1 MPSKNQFTKE
11 FIRQMTQSSNQNADI
26 YNKLLESLTSVI
38 ERLDAIDSNTQR
50 IANNRS
56 FLSQSRMRDQRD
68 DRNNRP
74 FGEHYANFNGR
85 ESRNREEESLLNALD
100 EKEFKQR
107 MQRGLRG
114 FADHFGEKLSDIIDD
129 TTKDLQKQIAK
140 KIQTDSITKQI
151 NGAIS
156 NLTKRIV
163 QGINSAGNINFSE
176 ENTLGTSQVSN
187 FSEYFTASLAYLQ
200 HLETIDVNLQ
210 TLVSRRPDVFDE
222 AKGYDGSR
230 QRSKDRE
237 RDVQFE
243 DAFKD
248 RINGFMDHFEKAI
261 IDGLGGAKFQ
271 EILGQAKKSI
281 ADKLDV
287 ESDKLPDELGKL
299 FGKLTSNTL
308 KDTAPG
314 KALGNLFEKFGSK
327 ITNSSGGLGDLLKGL
342 KGNSGANLGDLFQGL
357 KGIDFGS
364 FGNGLVNV
372 GSKAIGGLTKLA
384 GTAAGAAAALGIV
397 TVAVILVKKIVQEV
411 GKGLQQMSEGAKEF
425 SKSLS
430 DASNRYTASR
440 TKNIEL
446 ANERLR
452 QDVKTIIEEPFNI
465 LKKAADEVY
474 SAWNANVRLI
484 AGTQGYRKEDLQ
496 DLMSAYAQ
504 RIESEG
510 LTKVVSSTDIYNN
523 LAKVIESGLTGRA
536 GVEFAYQATRLN
548 AAIPN
553 QDFFSYSESYASVAA
568 NAIAAG
574 KSEAEA
580 LALANKSLED
590 FSNSLLY
597 ASRGL
602 TGGYATSLKNAES
615 TYSAAV
621 KIAQTARSENLNNI
635 ASSLLAIQGY
645 VGSIAPDL
653 ASSIT
658 EKIYQLATG
667 GNSEDVVA
675 LRSLAGINAS
685 NTEFLKALASNPKQ
699 ILSNMFSALG
709 TMFNQSSDAYMEKA
723 ESYATLFGLSA
734 EALQRIDFNSLAT
747 AIKQMNSNSNALD
760 QNLKLLKE
768 GQTTTTADQ
777 LKIEQINKY
786 MIEEGLAYVIDNE
799 AAQMIQQHMWD
810 EQIAR
815 EIMEAEYGVNIVGG
829 VAAAIEKMK
838 QGLETIINILNP
850 AAWFGKVADLV
861 ETAKESSQLK
871 DDVKQVLELG
881 KVGSGRG
888 ADLYNLTTRNKKLEL
903 SNSLVELLGGQAK
916 YSSGAD
922 RGLLGSILYTA
933 AHPVTGGID
942 AVKGLVGGIKNAFT
956 YGRENLANAGKSII
970 ESGKK
975 FWTGDLVGEF
985 KELGNAASELG
996 KAFKANYE
1004 GKYSAPTLA
1013 SMPSSQYTWGTITK
1027 RSAELSAALLS
1038 KQTGQ
1043 VSGGLVSNIVNIIS
1057 SSVSVVK
1064 EKLGRLLSGDSLTSF
1079 IKQGKTYQEW
1089 KKSVESQ
1096 GITDVNQALV
1106 DAGYKVEDVEAYYQA
1121 KQAEVGMQEKQADRE
1136 AQNAF
1141 MKTGSEFMNVR
1152 FWSEHSSPVKTSLTS
1167 IHSVLESL
1175 MNLHTTWKDAQITQL
1190 QSILNHQITWK
1201 DAQSAQL
1208 QTIGNNQVD
1217 WKEFFN
1223 TSWLESEWKKNFV
1236 GESGLFTKF
1245 FQEFVN
1251 KFVTHTYY
1259 DASGYKYSDVTDIQR
1274 REDAEKG
1281 SAVYALADALTG
1293 NLVDLKDPQV
1303 QTNAILAQILVV
1315 VSAIMNQNNNVASTV
1330 SLSDALSGLALG
1342 LTTSTPFDQTPTVS

>member
-1 MPSKNQFTKE
+1 MPNKNQFTKE
-11 FIRQMTQSSNQNADI
+11 FIRQMTQSSNQNTDI
-26 YNKLLESLTSVI
+26 YNKLLDSLTSVI
-38 ERLDAIDSNTQR
+38 ERLDDIDANMQR

-56 FLSQSRMRDQRD
+56 VLSQSRMHDQRS
-68 DRNNRP
+68 NQTNRP
-74 FGEHYANFNGR
+74 FGEHHANFNGR
-85 ESRNREEESLLNALD
+85 DSRSREEESLLSAFDN
-100 EKEFKQR
+100 KEFKQR
-107 MQRGLRG
+107 MQRGLKG

-129 TTKDLQKQIAK
+129 TYKDIQKQIAK
-140 KIQTDSITKQI
+140 KIQTDSISKQI
-151 NGAIS
+151 NSAIS

-163 QGINSAGNINFSE
+163 QGINNAGNLNLDS
-176 ENTLGTSQVSN
+176 ENTVGTSQVSN

-200 HLETIDVNLQ
+200 HLEQIDSDLQ
-210 TLVSRRPDVFDE
+210 TLVSRKSDIFDE

-230 QRSKDRE
+230 ERSKERQRE
-237 RDVQFE
+237 VKFE
-243 DAFKD
+243 DAFTD
-248 RINGFMDHFEKAI
+248 RINGFIDNFEKAI
-261 IDGLGGAKFQ
+261 LDGLGGTKFQ

-287 ESDKLPDELGKL
+287 EADKLPDELGKL

-314 KALGNLFEKFGSK
+314 KAFGKLFEKFGSK
-327 ITNSSGGLGDLLKGL
+327 VTSASGGLGDLFKNL
-342 KGNSGANLGDLFQGL
+342 KGNSSANLNDLFTGL

-364 FGNGLVNV
+364 LGNGVVNA
-372 GSKAIGGLTKLA
+372 GSKAVGGLTKLA
-384 GTAAGAAAALGIV
+384 GTAGGAAIALGV
-397 TVAVILVKKIVQEV
+397 VVVAVLVVKKLLKEIGQ
-411 GKGLQQMSEGAKEF
+411 GLQLVSDGLKEF
-425 SKSLS
+425 SASLK
-430 DASNRYTASR
+430 DASNRYNSSR

-452 QDVKTIIEEPFNI
+452 QDVKTLIEEPFNI

-474 SAWNANVRLI
+474 SAWSANNRLI

-496 DLMSAYAQ
+496 DLMSAYAK

-510 LTKVVSSTDIYNN
+510 LTNVVSSTDIYNN

-580 LALANKSLED
+580 LAIANRSLEE

-658 EKIYQLATG
+658 DKIYQLATG

-685 NTEFLKALASNPKQ
+685 NTEFLRALASNPKQ
-699 ILSNMFSALG
+699 VLSNIFSTLG
-709 TMFNQSSDAYMEKA
+709 TMFNQSPDAYMEKA
-723 ESYATLFGLSA
+723 EGYATLFGISA

-747 AIKQMNSNSNALD
+747 AIKQMNANSDALD

-768 GQTTTTADQ
+768 GQTTTSADQ
-777 LKIEQINKY
+777 LKIAQINKY

-810 EQIAR
+810 EQMAR
-815 EIMEAEYGVNIVGG
+815 QLMEAEYGVNIVGG
-829 VAAAIEKMK
+829 VASAIEKIRSGVEK
-838 QGLETIINILNP
+838 IINLLNP
-850 AAWFGKVADLV
+850 LAWFAKVA
-861 ETAKESSQLK
+861 
-871 DDVKQVLELG
+871 ELG
-881 KVGSGRG
+881 KTIDESADLQADVRNLLKAGVVGRG
-888 ADLYNLTTRNKKLEL
+888 NRSDLYNLTTRNKDLDLTKSIVELMGGTARYGNSWYNKLEGLGNGIVGNLIDYIVHPL
-903 SNSLVELLGGQAK
+903 SAVSDIFSKAGSQIVTAIS
-916 YSSGAD
+916 YSSSASKD
-922 RGLLGSILYTA
+922 VSQNLR
-933 AHPVTGGID
+933 D
-942 AVKGLVGGIKNAFT
+942 ASN
-956 YGRENLANAGKSII
+956 NL
-970 ESGKK
+970 
-975 FWTGDLVGEF
+975 
-985 KELGNAASELG
+985 
-996 KAFKANYE
+996 
-1004 GKYSAPTLA
+1004 
-1013 SMPSSQYTWGTITK
+1013 PSSRYSWGTITK
-1027 RSAELSAALLS
+1027 RSAEMSSALLS
-1038 KQTGQ
+1038 KSFGDVSTDKVSNLGQ
-1043 VSGGLVSNIVNIIS
+1043 VVSRS
-1057 SSVSVVK
+1057 WAKVK
-1064 EKLGRLLSGDSLTSF
+1064 DKIANFLSGDNLTENF
-1079 IKQGKTYQEW
+1079 IKQGKTYEDW
-1089 KKSVESQ
+1089 KNSLAAQGVADVDQALKDAGYDPDSVESYYQ
-1096 GITDVNQALV
+1096 SKQ
-1106 DAGYKVEDVEAYYQA
+1106 VEA
-1121 KQAEVGMQEKQADRE
+1121 GMQEKISDR
-1136 AQNAF
+1136 ASQLAF
-1141 MKTGSEFMNVR
+1141 MQTGTDFLKSR
-1152 FWSEHSSPVKTSLTS
+1152 FWGEHSSPVKTALTS
-1167 IHSVLESL
+1167 IQSVLQSL
-1175 MNLHTTWKDAQITQL
+1175 MNLHTTWKDAQISQL
-1190 QSILNHQITWK
+1190 QSMLNHQITWK

-1259 DASGYKYSDVTDIQR
+1259 DASGYKYSDVTAIQR
-1274 REDAEKG
+1274 REDSEKG

-1293 NLVDLKDPQV
+1293 NIVDLKDPQV

-1342 LTTSTPFDQTPTVS
+1342 LTTSTPFDQTPTVR